1 MSVGFPLFK
10 YLFGWLNVR
19 NKGTANRTKIIKTL
33 HETPQN
39 ANQIA
44 TTLKVDYKTVRHHL
58 EVLEKKRLVTSA
70 GEKYCKTYFLSRIM
84 EDNFLAF
91 LEYQKKNKHSC

>member
-1 MSVGFPLFK
+1 MTSVGFPPLK
-10 YLFGWLNVR
+10 YLFSWLTAR
-19 NKGTANRTKIIKTL
+19 NRGTTRIEIIKTL
-33 HETPQN
+33 HEMPQN

-58 EVLEKKRLVTSA
+58 GVLEKKRLVTSA

-84 EDNFLAF
+84 EDNFLTF
-91 LEYQKKNKHSC
+91 MEFQKKHKHSC